1 MVDREAELS
10 FTSFFL
16 SLFLLPTSPLPPRV
30 LHTAGVVFFFFFLL
44 LFDRPTYKRERVGH
58 GKLILRFYQLR
69 ADAS

>member
-10 FTSFFL
+10 FTSFFFL

-30 LHTAGVVFFFFFLL
+30 LHTAGVVFFFLL
-44 LFDRPTYKRERVGH
+44 LFDRLTYKRERVGH